1 MSKPSDEQFTWK
13 CKNGKTIELPSLAT
27 LDPDVGAAEDLAMA
41 AQGDNDLISMG
52 MHIRF
57 LTSALRAEDGAKLRQ
72 LKASEFGDFM
82 TAWSEH
88 SGVSAGESPAS

>member
-13 CKNGKTIELPSLAT
+13 CKNGNEITLPSLAS
-27 LDPDVGAAEDLAMA
+27 LDPEVGAAEDLAVA
-41 AQGDNDLISMG
+41 AQGGNDLISMG
-52 MHIRF
+52 MHLRF
-57 LTSALRAEDGAKLRQ
+57 LTSALPAEDGAKLRQ
-72 LKASEFGDFM
+72 LKASEFEGFM